1 MFKEDLKNSQPVIY
15 QTLFNAFNLK
25 HQSHAYLINGDKEQ
39 DVLDLAKF
47 IAKSF
52 LCLDNEV
59 LACEKCNNCKR
70 IDDNSFYDV
79 HLIDGSKETIK
90 DQTVKELK
98 KDLTLSSLENNK
110 SIYIIHLIEN
120 ASLKTIN
127 SLLKFLEEPED
138 NVIAIITTNNL
149 AKVLPTIIS
158 RCQLLR
164 LKSANKEVFLNRMV
178 SNGVNKEEATIVS
191 YCYDDKINYQEVL
204 EDKRFNKIKDYA
216 YDYIN
221 DIFNN
226 LDDLIYLMS
235 TDIAKNLMN
244 REDVSLFLD
253 IVIAILK
260 DLLNENSVF
269 NFNKNLTI
277 NDIVKVLDLL
287 YLYQGKL
294 SSNVNVLLL
303 LDSLSYQIRRC
314 LDNE

>member
-164 LKSANKEVFLNRMV
+164 LKSANKEVFFNRMV

>member
-164 LKSANKEVFLNRMV
+164 LKSANKEVFFNRMV

-303 LDSLSYQIRRC
+303 LNSLSYQIRRC